1 METNE
6 LKGLLAIW
14 TDIDKD
20 YLPHFREWHSK
31 EHMVLRIP
39 TPGWYVGHR
48 YYGLEGAPGF
58 LISYETSEASDLAG
72 KSYHQSLNRPDART
86 EEALGHYRN
95 SVRTIYRLLKG
106 AGEALP
112 TDAPFY
118 STIRFNVGGKET
130 ITRLAEEHL
139 PSVCRIPGVRRARL
153 YEVDEEISHIMTEE
167 RKLYGAGP
175 GKQKYLATYELS
187 SPDIIKSAAW
197 KETFAGPGKAAIPG
211 MKIDYQDLFA
221 LEFTIYSPHV
231 RHGMDKD

>member
-1 METNE
+1 METND

-14 TDIDKD
+14 TDIDQD
-20 YLPHFREWHSK
+20 YLSQFREWHSK

-48 YYGLEGAPGF
+48 YHGLGGAPGF

-72 KSYHQSLNRPDART
+72 KSYHQSLNRPDAAT
-86 EEALGHYRN
+86 QEALSHYRN

-106 AGEALP
+106 SGEALP

-118 STIRFNVGGKET
+118 STLRFNAAAKET
-130 ITRLAEEHL
+130 LPRLSKEHL
-139 PSVCRIPGVRRARL
+139 PAACRIPGVLRARL
-153 YEVDEEISHIMTEE
+153 YEVDEEVSHIMTEE

-175 GKQKYLATYELS
+175 GTQKYLATYEIS
-187 SPDIIKSAAW
+187 SPDIMKSAAW
-197 KETFAGPGKAAIPG
+197 KESFLGPGKAAIPG
-211 MKIDYQDLFA
+211 MEIDYQDLFA

-231 RHGMDKD
+231 KRH